1 MENLTLNRGY
11 KVALMSVRWITVF
24 TGVLGASMALA
35 GNDDLKLFIDRVPTP
50 QEVAKNFTGAKFE
63 PEVGCYLG
71 AFIDL
76 DYSLDSVYVDQVG
89 KTRRLPSEFEQKTG
103 RTHATYFYYMA
114 YGSRTASDW
123 IQKLGSEDKIVH
135 IALEPNNGLQWVK
148 DDEYLNELAIKFAA
162 TKTPIFL
169 RFASEMNGTWTKY
182 SGNSMLYK
190 EKFQLVAKVMHEKA
204 PNVAMVWCPYTT
216 PTGPIE
222 SFYPGD
228 KSVDWVGVNLY
239 SVTYFDQNKNKPA
252 AQIHPVEMLDYVYNK
267 YSARKPIMVGEYGAT
282 HYSALEGKS
291 VSDFAQRAIAAM
303 YSSLPRAYPRV
314 KCINYFNGNNLIL
327 DHRKN
332 NNYAVTQDENVL
344 KTYAKVVSEDYFLSK
359 PLGTDFLLPVEEAIV
374 PVDAQDHPLPQA
386 NWPEV
391 AMPAKNGQ
399 RVTSGTMFSAWTQDH
414 SGDVVMKFFVDG
426 RVFWVGKNK
435 EEWRV
440 ELDTRKLQNG
450 KHEIKL
456 VATKHGKV
464 IGTQKVTVLVNN

>member
-1 MENLTLNRGY
+1 
-11 KVALMSVRWITVF
+11 MSVRWISVF
-24 TGVLGASMALA
+24 ACVVGPSIVLANNA
-35 GNDDLKLFIDRVPTP
+35 DLKLFIDRIPTS
-50 QEVAKNFTGAKFE
+50 QEVAKNYTGAKFE

-89 KTRRLPSEFEQKTG
+89 KTRRLPNEFEQKTG

-123 IQKLGSEDKIVH
+123 IEKLGAEEKIVH
-135 IALEPNNGLQWVK
+135 IALEPNNGLEWVK
-148 DDEYLNELAIKFAA
+148 DDEYLKDLAIKFAA

-169 RFASEMNGTWTKY
+169 RFASEMNGNWTRY
-182 SGNSMLYK
+182 SGNSKLYK
-190 EKFQLVAKVMHEKA
+190 EKFQLVAKVMHKMA
-204 PNVAMVWCPYTT
+204 PNVAMVWCPYAT
-216 PTGPIE
+216 PTSTIE
-222 SFYPGD
+222 GFYPGD

-239 SVTYFDQNKNKPA
+239 SVTYFDQNKKKPA
-252 AQIHPVEMLDYVYNK
+252 SQIHPVEMLDYVYKK

-282 HYSALEGKS
+282 HFSALEGKS
-291 VSDFAQRAIAAM
+291 VSEFARRAIAAM

-327 DHRKN
+327 KHRKN
-332 NNYAVTQDENVL
+332 NNYAVTQDQDVL

-359 PLGTDFLLPVEEAIV
+359 PLAAEFLVPIEEAFA
-374 PVDAQDHPLPQA
+374 PVNAQSASPPQT
-386 NWPEV
+386 NWPKV

-399 RVTSGTMFSAWTQDH
+399 LVSGGTMFSAWMQDH
-414 SGDVVMKFFVDG
+414 SGEVVMKFYVDG
-426 RVFWVGKNK
+426 RAFWVGKNK

-456 VATKHGKV
+456 VATKKGDV
-464 IGTQKVTVLVNN
+464 IGTQKVTVQVKN